1 MKILSRLNS
10 EEIIHSLNLD
20 RKLSE
25 RICLLSSKIKKKK
38 KKKNSTP
45 YKFLN
50 FYTRFDCKHER

>member
-1 MKILSRLNS
+1 MKILFRLNS

-38 KKKNSTP
+38 KKE
-45 YKFLN
+45 KF
-50 FYTRFDCKHER
+50 HVV